1 MANSYFVEYN
11 EYINGLQQELM
22 QIQFRYNEC
31 IENVK
36 RARESGVLSNEDF
49 EILINQRMDT
59 YYEKFD
65 SEFRLAKSDVDF
77 VKTYADLDKNGIL
90 LATFLK
96 REYFDKKD
104 VLVGIFDSVKVYS
117 YLDSM
122 NSKDAKL
129 TVKNEMFKHYNSQLH
144 SVDEKMKRLVDIGG
158 ENERKSKR
166 YLELEHQKRLL
177 IKALGVIGNLE
188 NMPQEMYEKLVEQFY
203 SVDKKYYEWFLK
215 MQIKHEYEDG
225 SVYQEHVDT
234 LNGIQE
240 TSDTLVDVSEELA
253 KENNVLD
260 DTKKE
265 VFNALIGVS
274 LIDIDRY
281 IELQRKPKRHL
292 FRKEELN
299 NKELLFEI
307 FEELF
312 AVESLKPFIK
322 SLYVNDVIE
331 MDLRSIF
338 ETYFSTKYGEDT
350 LYVDFN
356 KFLNDFRNEILY
368 FYKEKVSRIIDKIKD
383 LNDKISSNST
393 LMCDNIR
400 VSMNQALLQKEIR
413 DQYPARK
420 EDLLI
425 AGFTM
430 VELNR
435 IYADLKE
442 LLGNGFSFGTDGEVL
457 SLRKV

>member
-129 TVKNEMFKHYNSQLH
+129 TVKNEMFKHYNSQLR

-158 ENERKSKR
+158 ENERRSKR

-240 TSDTLVDVSEELA
+240 TSDTLADVSEELA

-307 FEELF
+307 FE
-312 AVESLKPFIK
+312 
-322 SLYVNDVIE
+322 
-331 MDLRSIF
+331 
-338 ETYFSTKYGEDT
+338 
-350 LYVDFN
+350 
-356 KFLNDFRNEILY
+356 
-368 FYKEKVSRIIDKIKD
+368 
-383 LNDKISSNST
+383 
-393 LMCDNIR
+393 C
-400 VSMNQALLQKEIR
+400 
-413 DQYPARK
+413 
-420 EDLLI
+420 
-425 AGFTM
+425 
-430 VELNR
+430 
-435 IYADLKE
+435 
-442 LLGNGFSFGTDGEVL
+442 
-457 SLRKV
+457 